1 MKGSALAL
9 STYEKEFLTLII
21 AVKKWRPY
29 LVGKAFVIKA
39 NQQSLKYQLHQRIGT
54 IVQQK
59 WLSKLLGYAFVVE
72 YKKGSENVVADAL
85 SRRGEVSEPVATSLQ
100 DNQDSVADQADSDLG
115 NVVADLPNST
125 TTTTDR
131 P

>member
-1 MKGSALAL
+1 MVKLL
-9 STYEKEFLTLII
+9 SSKQTK
-21 AVKKWRPY
+21 
-29 LVGKAFVIKA
+29 
-39 NQQSLKYQLHQRIGT
+39 QSLKYQLHQRIGT

-85 SRRGEVSEPVATSLQ
+85 SRRGEVSELVATSLQ
-100 DNQDSVADQADSDLG
+100 DNQDSVGDQADSDLG
-115 NVVADLPNST
+115 NAVADFPNST
-125 TTTTDR
+125 STTTDR